1 LDQGASA
8 GGSVKQGGVKRFA
21 LIGLALLVALG
32 CAACGGGSKQAA
44 ASHGLPASLVKRI
57 QAAVREPSPIT
68 GIASAKTVMVY
79 GPASHLALERAST
92 GPRGS
97 YRHLSGAWYL
107 IVVRGHF
114 AGNLPVP
121 PGGNE
126 PHARIAM
133 EVWSP
138 QAAAGRVFGFAN
150 RLPKAVSGLK
160 GPTVID
166 LSQDT

>member
-8 GGSVKQGGVKRFA
+8 AGSVKQAGVKRFA
-21 LIGLALLVALG
+21 LLGLVLFVALG
-32 CAACGGGSKQAA
+32 CAACGGGSKHAV

-57 QAAVREPSPIT
+57 QAAVRKPSPIS
-68 GIASAKTVMVY
+68 GISSAKTVAVY

-92 GPRGS
+92 GPMGD
-97 YRHLSGAWYL
+97 YQHLSGAWYL

-121 PGGNE
+121 PGAKE
-126 PHARIAM
+126 PQARIAM

-138 QAAAGRVFGFAN
+138 RAAVGGVFGFAN